1 MNANWQPLG
10 ERVRVERI
18 QPKPGHIILTD
29 VQTVRWARVVA
40 IGKEVYDLE
49 VGDVVLLPGLAA
61 ETPDFEEGQ
70 QILVH
75 MNDIGCKA
83 N

>member
-1 MNANWQPLG
+1 MIHPRHD
-10 ERVRVERI
+10 RVLVERI
-18 QPKPGHIILTD
+18 EPNPGFIVLTD

-40 IGKEVYDLE
+40 IGPEVYDLN
-49 VGDVVLLPGLAA
+49 VGDVVMLPGMAA

-70 QILVH
+70 QILVQ